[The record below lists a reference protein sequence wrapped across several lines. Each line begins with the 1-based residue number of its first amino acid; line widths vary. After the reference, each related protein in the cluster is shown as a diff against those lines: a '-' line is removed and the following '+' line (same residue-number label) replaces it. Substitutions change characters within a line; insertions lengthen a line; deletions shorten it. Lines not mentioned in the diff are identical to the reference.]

1 MAMLNNQ
8 RISHFHTH
16 KKLGWHPRQQL
27 AATSITGAYP
37 VRATWCSGLHGHWA
51 DVIDLMGSSSYSP
64 LRDVKTYD
72 PLVNIQKAIEN
83 GHL

>member
-1 MAMLNNQ
+1 
-8 RISHFHTH
+8 
-16 KKLGWHPRQQL
+16 
-27 AATSITGAYP
+27 
-37 VRATWCSGLHGHWA
+37 
-51 DVIDLMGSSSYSP
+51 MGSSSYSP